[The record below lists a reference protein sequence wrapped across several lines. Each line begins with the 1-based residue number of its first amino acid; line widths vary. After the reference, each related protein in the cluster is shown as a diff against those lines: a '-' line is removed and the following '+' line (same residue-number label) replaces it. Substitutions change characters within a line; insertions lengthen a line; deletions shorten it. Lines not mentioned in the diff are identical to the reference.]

1 MRASNKLRYINFRE
15 EHAKL
20 IYSWRIKPHITKF
33 ALTDMEED
41 FEKHKKW
48 LKKIIKDESCKYW
61 IISFEGK
68 NIGAVNLS
76 DIDFLNKRC
85 TAGCYI
91 GEKEF
96 IGLGALF
103 LPPVYDYVFKKLKLN
118 KIYGEVLEGN
128 DLILGIHEFHGWR
141 NVGVYKNHVI
151 KSGKYFDV
159 HLVELLS
166 TEWKNY
172 RTRKGNK
179 EKDSVFKSYELFELN
194 DGIDDSI

>member
-1 MRASNKLRYINFRE
+1 MRPSNKLRYINFRE

-48 LKKIIKDESCKYW
+48 LKKIINDESCKYW

-76 DIDFLNKRC
+76 EIDFLNMRC

-103 LPPVYDYVFKKLKLN
+103 LPPVYDYAFKNLKLN
-118 KIYGEVLEGN
+118 KLYGEVLEGN
-128 DLILGIHEFHGWR
+128 NLMLGIHKYCGWR
-141 NVGVYKNHVI
+141 NVGIYKNHI
-151 KSGKYFDV
+151 NKNGRYYDV
-159 HLVELLS
+159 HLI
-166 TEWKNY
+166 
-172 RTRKGNK
+172 
-179 EKDSVFKSYELFELN
+179 ELFRKDWMNFRINKSNHEKISVNESDQLFE
-194 DGIDDSI
+194 

>member
-1 MRASNKLRYINFRE
+1 MLKYISLKE

-20 IYSWRIKPHITKF
+20 IFKWRMMSHITKF
-33 ALTDMEED
+33 MLTDIEED
-41 FEKHKKW
+41 FENHKRW
-48 LKKIIKDESCKYW
+48 LNSVTTNERCKYW
-61 IISFEGK
+61 LISFEGK
-68 NIGAVNLS
+68 YIGLVDLS
-76 DIDFLNKRC
+76 EIDYVNKRC
-85 TAGCYI
+85 TVGYYI

-96 IGLGALF
+96 VGLGALF
-103 LPPVYDYVFKKLKLN
+103 LPPVYDYVFYELKLN
-118 KIYGEVLEGN
+118 KIYGEVLDGN
-128 DLILGIHEFHGWR
+128 NLILGIHKYHGWS

-179 EKDSVFKSYELFELN
+179 EKDSVFKSYELFE
-194 DGIDDSI
+194 